1 MDPVTIGLFG
11 VLLPALAAGLVL
23 AAGWRVWTRQPEGID
38 GRWAGAPALALAF
51 VVGTVGISGLPVLPG
66 GDQTP
71 TGLDWLAWLAL
82 LAGLLLALQRRLG
95 RWGGALR
102 GVLAIL
108 TIELVLRNKIT
119 AAWSEGSEGIQWVLG
134 LLALLFVDW
143 LALERLARRPGAS
156 GPLVLWLLAATLGGL
171 SALSGSVTIGQL
183 AGALAAGLGAAVV
196 AAWWRPRVSL
206 SGPGVGV
213 ATVVLFG
220 LALNAHFFSYTTG
233 LDVLLFAAAPLF
245 GLLAGLPKLRRES
258 GWAQTL
264 LTLALVAVPIS
275 VALTRAVLAYESD
288 PYSDY
293 YDY

>member
-1 MDPVTIGLFG
+1 MDPITMGLYG
-11 VLLPALAAGLVL
+11 VLFPALAAGLVL
-23 AAGWRVWTRQPEGID
+23 AVGWRVWNAAPEGID
-38 GRWAGAPALALAF
+38 GRWAGAPALALSF
-51 VVGTVGISGLPVLPG
+51 LVGTVGISGLPVVPG

-71 TGLDWLAWLAL
+71 TGLDWLAWVAL
-82 LAGLLLALQRRLG
+82 LAGAVLALQPRLG

-171 SALSGSVTIGQL
+171 AALSGSVTIGQL
-183 AGALAAGLGAAVV
+183 SGALAAGLGAAVV
-196 AAWWRPRVSL
+196 AAWWRPRL
-206 SGPGVGV
+206 CLAGPGVGV
-213 ATVVLFG
+213 AVIVLFG
-220 LALNAHFFSYTTG
+220 LGLNAHFFSYTTG
-233 LDVLLFAAAPLF
+233 TDVLLFAAAPLF
-245 GLLAGLPKLRRES
+245 GLLAGLPKLRRSS

-264 LTLALVAVPIS
+264 LTVTLVALPIA

-288 PYSDY
+288 PYAGY